1 MEEIMA
7 KYENYNSDD
16 NCVGPFERIG
26 GPWGRWLDNLCRFNS
41 PKPKNKC
48 PECGVELQKDP
59 EDKYDFWCPK
69 CKNRFHHGDLP
80 KKQNQQDK
88 QHTNKSERKN
98 RQPTETVA
106 SHNKQHNRLQINKK
120 QNKQDK
126 QHTTK
131 SERKNRQTTETV
143 ASPSPK
149 PSPCLFVFA
158 VLIPNSELNKWYT
171 ESEKPLQFTEE
182 LQEILLQ
189 NNVWIGVTEIGLLDE
204 LKNNFRDNAKENG
217 DIYMFIVESQ
227 TDKFRKKIE
236 NKDFYPTDL
245 QDLFKKF
252 VQEKTFITEFTPV
265 DSEIEI
271 LSKNSPFDIQ
281 FIQP

>member
-1 MEEIMA
+1 MA

-80 KKQNQQDK
+80 
-88 QHTNKSERKN
+88 
-98 RQPTETVA
+98 
-106 SHNKQHNRLQINKK
+106 KK